1 MKVTLYEALGISP
14 TASDKAVRAALRNL
28 VRQYYL
34 NTRDDENEIEEALRF
49 VNTASHILTDK
60 SLRQRYDEEIAS
72 GIHIGS
78 DAARRHFVANMQAL
92 GLGRSV
98 TFTAGAEGD
107 FSNPNYAQQKA
118 HHHGLT
124 ASLNLVG
131 RGPFYQMAA
140 AATLIPMLL
149 LAMWL
154 VTPWDNLLRES
165 QLMLMWALGG
175 TVVAAGIYT
184 LVSNIAQRR
193 RRTAEP
199 FNSAVVQLTILKWR
213 KEKTVFMGTFEPIED
228 PTWLFRLRMVELE
241 RVQNTRTSGVR
252 PWVRLAARLFDYGLW
267 GVALTALY
275 YGLAFAGLLPPTVM
289 GVLTHPILAPM
300 ITTTSWIPVEAVL
313 QVYLH
318 TTPGKW
324 LFGVFVQFG
333 VSSAHTRPSIRARWV
348 SSFRRAVHVWWR
360 GMGCGI
366 PVVSLALM
374 ALGKEALMNQL
385 ETDWDAA
392 EDCLVTHSPVS
403 KLNACTGITGL
414 VAFVWITGIAW
425 AEPMQATAR
434 EVEAFASQLVDETA
448 AAIKRIQ
455 PNDPTPTQLASNDV
469 DTSPSPL
476 DIKKKRWAEW
486 EAESKAQGAER
497 NYTRQAEI
505 CQMWSDEDFRNAA
518 AWKCLGLA
526 RQNLGQHKAAVDAL
540 QRAARYDPK
549 DQTIQDAIVR
559 SFRSQ
564 YRR

>member
-1 MKVTLYEALGISP
+1 MKVTLYEALGIPP
-14 TASDKAVRAALRNL
+14 TASDKAVRVALRNL

-34 NTRDDENEIEEALRF
+34 NTRDDQNEIEEALRF
-49 VNTASHILTDK
+49 VNHASHILTDK
-60 SLRQRYDEEIAS
+60 ALRQRYDEEIAS

-107 FSNPNYAQQKA
+107 FSSPNYAQQKA

-124 ASLNLVG
+124 ASLNLVA
-131 RGPFYQMAA
+131 RGAFYQIAA
-140 AATLIPMLL
+140 AATLIPLMLL
-149 LAMWL
+149 AIWL

-165 QLMLMWALGG
+165 QLMLLWALGG
-175 TVVAAGIYT
+175 AVVAAGIYT

-199 FNSAVVQLTILKWR
+199 FNSAVAQLTILKWR
-213 KEKTVFMGTFEPIED
+213 KEKTVFMGTFEPLED

-241 RVQNTRTSGVR
+241 RTQNTRTSGVR

-275 YGLAFAGLLPPTVM
+275 YLLAYAGMISPATM
-289 GVLTHPILAPM
+289 STLTHPMLAPVL
-300 ITTTSWIPVEAVL
+300 TTATWVPLETVL

-324 LFGVFVQFG
+324 LFGVYVQFG
-333 VSSAHTRPSIRARWV
+333 VSSAHTRPNVRTRWI
-348 SSFRRAVHVWWR
+348 SSFRRAVHVWLR

-366 PVVSLALM
+366 PVLSLALM

-392 EDCLVTHSPVS
+392 EDCLVTHSPVGR
-403 KLNACTGITGL
+403 LNACTGLTGL
-414 VAFVWITGIAW
+414 VAFIWITGMAW

-434 EVEAFASQLVDETA
+434 EVEAFAAGLIEETA
-448 AAIKRIQ
+448 AVVKRIQ
-455 PNDPTPTQLASNDV
+455 PNEPTPTQLAANDV
-469 DTSPSPL
+469 DTAPSPL
-476 DIKKKRWAEW
+476 ELKRKRWAEW
-486 EAESKAQGAER
+486 EAESRVLGTQK
-497 NYTRQAEI
+497 NYRQQAEI
-505 CQMWSDEDFRNAA
+505 CQQWADEDFRNPA

-526 RQNLGQHKAAVDAL
+526 RQALGQHRQAVEAL
-540 QRAARYDPK
+540 QRAARYDPNDK
-549 DQTIQDAIVR
+549 GVQDAIVR

-564 YRR
+564 YGR

>member
-1 MKVTLYEALGISP
+1 MKVTLYEALGIPP

-34 NTRDDENEIEEALRF
+34 NTRDDQNEIEEALRF
-49 VNTASHILTDK
+49 VNHASHILTDK
-60 SLRQRYDEEIAS
+60 ALRQRYDEEIAS

-98 TFTAGAEGD
+98 TFTAGSEAD

-124 ASLNLVG
+124 AGLNLVA
-131 RGPFYQMAA
+131 RGAFYQITA

-149 LAMWL
+149 LVIWL
-154 VTPWDNLLRES
+154 VTPWHNLLKQS
-165 QLMLMWALGG
+165 QLLFIWSLGG
-175 TVVAAGIYT
+175 GVVAAGIYT

-199 FNSAVVQLTILKWR
+199 FNSAVAQLTILKWR

-241 RVQNTRTSGVR
+241 RAQNLRTSGVR
-252 PWVRLAARLFDYGLW
+252 AWVRLAARLFDYGLW
-267 GVALTALY
+267 GVSLTAFY
-275 YGLAFAGLLPPTVM
+275 YVLGFL
-289 GVLTHPILAPM
+289 GVISPNTIAMLTHPMLAPI
-300 ITTTSWIPVEAVL
+300 ITTGTWVPLETLL

-324 LFGVFVQFG
+324 LFGVYVQFG
-333 VSSAHTRPSIRARWV
+333 VSSAHNRPNIRTRWI

-360 GMGCGI
+360 GMGCGV

-392 EDCLVTHSPVS
+392 EDCLVTHSPVG
-403 KLNACTGITGL
+403 KLNAFTGIAGL
-414 VAFVWITGIAW
+414 VAFLWATGMAW

-434 EVEAFASQLVDETA
+434 EVEAFAANVVEQA
-448 AAIKRIQ
+448 AAVIHRIQ
-455 PNDPTPTQLASNDV
+455 PNEPATQIAANDPVDSVPTPLE
-469 DTSPSPL
+469 
-476 DIKKKRWAEW
+476 IKRKRWAEW
-486 EAESKAQGAER
+486 EAEAKVLGAQK
-497 NYTRQAEI
+497 NFTQQAEI
-505 CQMWSDEDFRNAA
+505 CRQWADEDFRNPD

-526 RQNLGQHKAAVDAL
+526 RQALGSHRAAVEAL
-540 QRAARYDPK
+540 QRAARYDPN
-549 DQTIQDAIVR
+549 DQSIQDAIVR

-564 YRR
+564 YGR